1 MELEFRHRDYIAEEK
16 AYSLPRLPA
25 ETHPLSTS
33 SQTPHQV
40 DLAHKEKEENDFF
53 DPLRKIDEKKEVSFE
68 DFQDEEITGGPSN
81 ESSVQSSAKAS
92 VQSSSKEWTS
102 FKKILMQR
110 FPASK
115 NISLSS

>member
-1 MELEFRHRDYIAEEK
+1 M
-16 AYSLPRLPA
+16 
-25 ETHPLSTS
+25 
-33 SQTPHQV
+33 
-40 DLAHKEKEENDFF
+40 AHKEKEENDFF